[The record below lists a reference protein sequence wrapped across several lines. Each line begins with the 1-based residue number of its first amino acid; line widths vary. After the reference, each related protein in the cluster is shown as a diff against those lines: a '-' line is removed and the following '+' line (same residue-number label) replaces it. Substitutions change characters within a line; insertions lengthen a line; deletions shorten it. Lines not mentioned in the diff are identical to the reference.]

1 MPLPISFRFSPRAR
15 DETHR
20 VATPLELLFDLAS
33 VIAIAAAAHG
43 LVHAVA
49 ENHLIEGLVGFLV
62 SFFMIWLAWMNYTWF
77 ASAYDDR
84 SPAFRVLSMVIMFG
98 AIVLAAGIGAVFAHE
113 RIWLAL
119 LGFVIMRLGMVVF
132 WLGAARGDPARRSTA
147 HRYAGGIAAMQVYW
161 VLLVVIV
168 PPAATIYLPFFVLGA
183 AAELVVPGWA
193 ERAGATT
200 WHRHHIIERY
210 GLLNIIVLGE
220 CFIAITAMIQL
231 QGGGGLPEPD
241 LFALAALSAIIAF
254 SLWGLYFTDE
264 DHLPSDELGHALL
277 WGYGHF
283 ALYAAGAAA
292 GAGMTVILE
301 IATDHAH
308 VAPRTGALAVA
319 VPVAIYLATLW
330 LIRDRFCLHGWHKG
344 VLPVAAALVVAFAV
358 WLPAPMLAIAVLL
371 PVVTLLRRGMAR
383 GREAGET
390 AP

>member
-1 MPLPISFRFSPRAR
+1 MPTPFPFRISPRAR

-43 LVHAVA
+43 LVHAVV
-49 ENHLIEGLVGFLV
+49 EHHLADGLIGFLC
-62 SFFMIWLAWMNYTWF
+62 SFFMIWLAWVNYTWF
-77 ASAYDDR
+77 ASAYDDN
-84 SPAFRVLSMVIMFG
+84 SPAFRVLSMIIMFG

-119 LGFVIMRLGMVVF
+119 LGFVIMRLGMVAL
-132 WLGAARGDPARRSTA
+132 WLGAARGDPARRPTA
-147 HRYAGGIAAMQVYW
+147 WRYAGGIASMQVYW
-161 VLLVVIV
+161 VALVVLV
-168 PPAATIYLPFFVLGA
+168 PPGAAVYLPLFALGA
-183 AAELVVPGWA
+183 MGELSVPGWA
-193 ERAGATT
+193 ERAGPTT

-231 QGGGGLPEPD
+231 QGGGLSEPGP
-241 LFALAALSAIIAF
+241 FALAALSAVIAF

-264 DHLPSDELGHALL
+264 EHLASDEPRHAFL

-292 GAGMTVILE
+292 GAGMTVMLE
-301 IATDHAH
+301 SATGHAD
-308 VAPRTGALAVA
+308 VAARTAALAVA

-330 LIRDRFCLHGWHKG
+330 LIRDRVCLHGWHRG
-344 VLPVAAALVVAFAV
+344 VLPVAAALVVSGAV
-358 WLPAPMLAIAVLL
+358 WLPTPMPTIAVLL

-383 GREAGET
+383 DRETDEA
-390 AP
+390 AS